1 MTQLLVLG
9 LLKKEAL
16 SGYDIQLKLQT
27 AHEELWGDILVGSI
41 YYALNKLERDGYI
54 EVSFLK
60 QTGRR
65 QKSIYSI
72 TDKGEKYLDKLVL
85 TSLETADF
93 SYSTTLYSA
102 LNFFE
107 LLPKE
112 AYIPALEKHKKSLE
126 ENFEIL
132 HRQKIRKEKFFEGN
146 MPPLTDLI
154 FENMFNTLKEQIS
167 FVEKVIELLK

>member
-27 AHEELWGDILVGSI
+27 SSSELWGDILVGSI

-54 EVSFLK
+54 KVSILK
-60 QTGRR
+60 QIGRR

-72 TDKGEKYLDKLVL
+72 TDKGEKYLDELIL
-85 TSLETADF
+85 NSLKTADIC
-93 SYSTTLYSA
+93 YSTTLYSA
-102 LNFFE
+102 LSFFE

-112 AYIPALEKHKKSLE
+112 DYIPALEKHKKSLE
-126 ENFEIL
+126 ENFETL
-132 HRQKIRKEKFFEGN
+132 HKQKVEKEKLFQGN
-146 MPPLTDLI
+146 MPPLNNLI

-167 FVEKVIELLK
+167 FVEKVLEVLK